1 MSELKDCP
9 LQFHDFKSVDHLKV
23 CPRYT
28 AVLARSEDDG
38 IGIEELDTL
47 QLELETLLSSASR
60 RLRVLE
66 AETQILTDW
75 QDKKGDRRFLK
86 LGRDHELGAPPK
98 HGKPKKQKLEGKA
111 GHGPGPGP
119 GRPKSKN
126 VQPKI
131 QEYEF
136 TDDPIDVPRIPK
148 NDAPNSFWAS
158 VEPYCADIT
167 TRQNKAMQ
175 ESQTENTERK
185 KRGVR
190 ERYKQPPEKQD
201 TKGQVS
207 RMEGQKENQLDYES
221 EKMEILRL
229 AQSKKNIISLN
240 MDLERDMQRIDE
252 ANQELLLK
260 IQEKE
265 NEVQRLESE
274 ITQTGDP
281 AEDEDWEKE
290 NCTVMERERAL
301 QELEE
306 ETARLERKNEALV
319 HSISELQ
326 RKLTRKSQKI
336 VKCEQG
342 DVEIAPEESKV
353 KLQQLETSCADQEKE
368 LGKIMEDYAFV
379 SQLCEDQALCIKK
392 YQEALKRIEEELET
406 GFLEREVSK
415 VLSMDSEREKSNS
428 LKSKRESVT
437 KKASRFSK
445 RIFRSLLFTTLFFI
459 KLLGYLI
466 FHLSFINPDLLI
478 NALPKILSRDVL
490 WRLRCFLFPSL
501 TLETEDMLPH

>member
-1 MSELKDCP
+1 M
-9 LQFHDFKSVDHLKV
+9 
-23 CPRYT
+23 
-28 AVLARSEDDG
+28 
-38 IGIEELDTL
+38 EE
-47 QLELETLLSSASR
+47 
-60 RLRVLE
+60 
-66 AETQILTDW
+66 
-75 QDKKGDRRFLK
+75 
-86 LGRDHELGAPPK
+86 
-98 HGKPKKQKLEGKA
+98 
-111 GHGPGPGP
+111 
-119 GRPKSKN
+119 
-126 VQPKI
+126 
-131 QEYEF
+131 
-136 TDDPIDVPRIPK
+136 
-148 NDAPNSFWAS
+148 
-158 VEPYCADIT
+158 
-167 TRQNKAMQ
+167 
-175 ESQTENTERK
+175 
-185 KRGVR
+185 
-190 ERYKQPPEKQD
+190 
-201 TKGQVS
+201 
-207 RMEGQKENQLDYES
+207 QKENELDYES

-265 NEVQRLESE
+265 NEIQRLESE

-290 NCTVMERERAL
+290 NCAVMERERAL

-306 ETARLERKNEALV
+306 ETTRLEKKNEALV

-336 VKCEQG
+336 VRCEQG
-342 DVEIAPEESKV
+342 DLEITPEESKV
-353 KLQQLETSCADQEKE
+353 KLQQLESSCADQEKE
-368 LGKIMEDYAFV
+368 LAKIMEDYVFV
-379 SQLCEDQALCIKK
+379 SQLCEDQAICIKK

-428 LKSKRESVT
+428 LNNKDDSIT

-445 RIFRSLLFTTLFFI
+445 RIFRSLFFTTLFFI
-459 KLLGYLI
+459 RLLGYLI

-490 WRLRCFLFPSL
+490 WKLRCFLFPSL

>member
-1 MSELKDCP
+1 M
-9 LQFHDFKSVDHLKV
+9 
-23 CPRYT
+23 
-28 AVLARSEDDG
+28 
-38 IGIEELDTL
+38 EE
-47 QLELETLLSSASR
+47 
-60 RLRVLE
+60 
-66 AETQILTDW
+66 
-75 QDKKGDRRFLK
+75 
-86 LGRDHELGAPPK
+86 
-98 HGKPKKQKLEGKA
+98 
-111 GHGPGPGP
+111 
-119 GRPKSKN
+119 
-126 VQPKI
+126 
-131 QEYEF
+131 
-136 TDDPIDVPRIPK
+136 
-148 NDAPNSFWAS
+148 
-158 VEPYCADIT
+158 
-167 TRQNKAMQ
+167 
-175 ESQTENTERK
+175 
-185 KRGVR
+185 
-190 ERYKQPPEKQD
+190 
-201 TKGQVS
+201 
-207 RMEGQKENQLDYES
+207 QKENELDYES

-265 NEVQRLESE
+265 NEIQRLESE

-290 NCTVMERERAL
+290 NCAVMERERAL

-306 ETARLERKNEALV
+306 ETTRLEKKNEALV

-336 VKCEQG
+336 VRCEQG
-342 DVEIAPEESKV
+342 DLEITPEESKQILFCLLFGRTEHMLSYNSWNLPV
-353 KLQQLETSCADQEKE
+353 QTKKRNLPSGEDGRLHFGFQ
-368 LGKIMEDYAFV
+368 IMEDYVFV
-379 SQLCEDQALCIKK
+379 SQLCEDQAICIKK

-428 LKSKRESVT
+428 LNNKDDSIT

-445 RIFRSLLFTTLFFI
+445 R
-459 KLLGYLI
+459 LLGYLI

-490 WRLRCFLFPSL
+490 WKLRCFLFPSL